1 MEEEIFEI
9 IVHSG
14 TARGKI
20 FEALDKSRAN
30 GSQAEIDELMAE
42 AKAEMVLAHNVQTK
56 LITDEMN
63 GDTKVTLL
71 LIHAQDQFMTTMSEQ
86 SLIEQMIAMQQEINE
101 LKNNIM

>member
-14 TARGKI
+14 AARGKI
-20 FEALDKSRAN
+20 YEALDKARINDPQS
-30 GSQAEIDELMAE
+30 EIDKLLAE
-42 AKAEMVLAHNVQTK
+42 AKNEMVLAHNIQTK

-63 GDTKVTLL
+63 GDTKITLL

-101 LKNNIM
+101 LKK

>member
-14 TARGKI
+14 NARAKI
-20 FEALDKSRAN
+20 YEALESSRAN
-30 GSQAEIDELMAE
+30 KSQEEIDELLNE
-42 AKAEMVLAHNVQTK
+42 AKDEMTIAHNVQTK

-63 GDTKVTLL
+63 GESKVNLL

-86 SLIEQMIAMQQEINE
+86 ALIEQLIVMQKEINE
-101 LKNNIM
+101 LKK

>member
-1 MEEEIFEI
+1 MEDQIFEI

-20 FEALDKSRAN
+20 YDALEKARND
-30 GSQAEIDELMAE
+30 GSQNEIDELLAD
-42 AKAEMVLAHNVQTK
+42 AKNEMVLAHNVQTK

-63 GDTKVTLL
+63 GDTKITLL

-86 SLIEQMIAMQQEINE
+86 SLIEQMIAMQQEINA
-101 LKNNIM
+101 LKK